1 METAVLIIIVKLL
14 IYAGFFAVLAFLAG
28 SETAV
33 TSLDK
38 RGMESAGGAEKFD
51 FWTRHPER
59 ILSTILVGTNLAMAG
74 VGVVAVSIAKDV
86 AAFNRVLAWTIPAV
100 TPSLV
105 LVFGEILP
113 KTYSR
118 YNAVSVGKRSIGILT
133 ALSSAFNV
141 VNKFLLKIS
150 EFFIGAQRG
159 SEPSFKSNREIQRFL
174 DATDIGVA
182 RDTRTLLKNIIDF
195 RSRRVKDVMIPRREI
210 VAVDITR
217 PREEIFDKII
227 KSGYSRI
234 PAYRG
239 AFENMAGIIYA
250 KDIAFSYR
258 NKDLIVIDD
267 LIRPAYFYP
276 ENGPVAKLLRK
287 FRRGRFHMAVI
298 VDEHGL
304 ITGIVT
310 IEDIVE
316 EIVGE
321 VWDEHDVRESN
332 VTRFPDGSLVF
343 NAKES
348 LSAAATELKAVLP
361 SDDYSTVGGWVTGIF
376 GEIPRAGARVSWEN
390 LDMEIVEADGRRV
403 KKIKISKIKKEPN

>member
-1 METAVLIIIVKLL
+1 MESAVLIIIVKLL
-14 IYAGFFAVLAFLAG
+14 IYAGFFAALAFFAG
-28 SETAV
+28 SETAI

-38 RGMESAGGAEKFD
+38 RGMESAGRAEKFD

-74 VGVVAVSIAKDV
+74 VGVVAVSIAKDM
-86 AAFNRVLAWTIPAV
+86 AASNRILAWTIPSV
-100 TPSLV
+100 TPALV
-105 LVFGEILP
+105 LIFGEILP

-118 YNAVSVGKRSIGILT
+118 YNAVSVGKHSIGALV
-133 ALSSAFNV
+133 ALSSAFDI

-150 EFFIGAQRG
+150 EFFIGVSPG
-159 SEPSFKSNREIQRFL
+159 TEPSFKSSREIKRFL

-210 VAVDITR
+210 VAVDISR

-227 KSGYSRI
+227 KSGYSRL

-239 AFENMAGIIYA
+239 TLENMAGVIYA

-267 LIRPAYFYP
+267 LIRPAYFHP
-276 ENGPVAKLLRK
+276 ENALVAKLLRK
-287 FRRGRFHMAVI
+287 FREGRFHMAVI

-304 ITGIVT
+304 ITGLVT

-321 VWDEHDVRESN
+321 VWDEHDVRETN
-332 VTRFPDGSLVF
+332 VTRFPDGSVMF
-343 NAKES
+343 DAKES
-348 LSAAATELKAVLP
+348 LSAAATELKTALP
-361 SDDYSTVGGWVTGIF
+361 SADYSTVGGWITGIF

-390 LDMEIVEADGRRV
+390 LDIEIVEADGRRV
-403 KKIKISKIKKEPN
+403 KKIKISKIQKEPN